1 MPLRSIFKFEFKIVA
16 LMLVIFVIVVVTG
29 LAAYFRFSNLLE
41 NISQS
46 VRTDSRLVLSHSLKN
61 DLTEL
66 TNLAKTHS
74 LTEDNSYRNNYSTI
88 RENVPKKL
96 SELKEFNGT
105 NQVDIDLKT
114 LDTLVRDKLIV
125 LDGIM
130 YSEDPFRVQTALGK
144 VVISLDTPD
153 DELNP
158 KTLQVGNSD
167 ELVNVQEN
175 KRLSPSIKEE
185 VELDLIKESKEKLE
199 ELNKEEGKLLKKIKR
214 AEKRSNT
221 DRVAEL
227 DSLLTQRKSEA
238 VSIHKKLIR
247 AEEHERDKTLTIN
260 QIYKGIENVST
271 EELLIEKEIKQ
282 AQLELISMDNYLSL
296 KIANVFD
303 EFELIENAKIAEATK
318 YAEDENKKTNTYVTL
333 FSAFVAVL
341 LCMIAY
347 IIIQYVKKNNL
358 YKLALRRSN
367 SETERLVK
375 TRERLMA
382 TISHEIRTPM
392 HAISGFAEQLSK
404 ENLTEKQQEYLSM
417 IRKSSE
423 HLTYLVNDVLDF
435 SKLQNKKLK
444 LEKTVFDLQELVDD
458 VIVFSKQLVHDNR
471 LHISLH
477 VDQGLSSGIY
487 YGDAFRL
494 RQILL
499 NLMSNAVKFTDS
511 GNVDLILNLEKK
523 TDKIHTITIRVEDT
537 GIGMDKHELEKV
549 FTEFEQAGKGS
560 KNTLSG
566 TGLGL
571 SITKMLVELHKGTI
585 DMISEK
591 GKGTTVKIV
600 LELETSE
607 AVTHKEASKSFI
619 EIACSSV
626 LIVDD
631 ELYNRKL
638 LKAIF
643 EDYPIRLMEA
653 GNGHEALKILSENTI
668 ELILLDARMPVMDG
682 KETIRVIR
690 NLKDEAKREVK
701 IILLTA
707 AGNESPEILE
717 QVHGFVSKPFSQE
730 ELINEINRVCRG
742 DTNSQFIEKVKPEE
756 INRSSVDFT
765 NLKALSGNDN
775 AFYVDMLNT
784 FISTTSDSH
793 KNINAAFSNDDWELA
808 ANEAHKIASPC
819 KHIGA
824 GKLHALLKN
833 IEQSARNEQKTKQ
846 LKNLIKELD
855 EEVSLVLKAVNE
867 ELTANN

>member
-29 LAAYFRFSNLLE
+29 LAAYFRFSNLLK

-46 VRTDSRLVLSHSLKN
+46 VRTDNRLVLSHSLKN

-74 LTEDNSYRNNYSTI
+74 LTEDNSYRNNYSMI
-88 RENVPKKL
+88 RENVPRKL
-96 SELKEFNGT
+96 SELKELNNT
-105 NQVDIDLKT
+105 NQEDVDLKA

-144 VVISLDTPD
+144 VVVSLDVPD
-153 DELNP
+153 DELTSKTPNIGAEDRADHQEVRRLNP
-158 KTLQVGNSD
+158 T
-167 ELVNVQEN
+167 
-175 KRLSPSIKEE
+175 IKDE

-199 ELNKEEGKLLKKIKR
+199 DLNKEEGKILKKIKR
-214 AEKRSNT
+214 AEKRNNT
-221 DRVAEL
+221 ERVAEL
-227 DSLLTQRKSEA
+227 DSLLNQRKNEA

-247 AEEHERDKTLTIN
+247 VEEHERDKTLTIN
-260 QIYKGIENVST
+260 QIYKGIEDVST
-271 EELLIEKEIKQ
+271 EELLIEKEIKL
-282 AQLELISMDNYLSL
+282 AQFELISMDNYLSL
-296 KIANVFD
+296 KISNVFD

-318 YAEDENKKTNTYVTL
+318 YAEEENKKTNTYVTI
-333 FSAFVAVL
+333 FSAFVAIL
-341 LCMIAY
+341 LCLIAY

-358 YKLALRRSN
+358 YKQALKRSN

-404 ENLTEKQQEYLSM
+404 EDLTKKQQEYLSM

-444 LEKTVFDLQELVDD
+444 LEKTVFDLHELAND
-458 VIVFSKQLVHDNR
+458 VLLFSKQLDTDNR
-471 LHISLH
+471 LTVNMYFDDSISGFHI
-477 VDQGLSSGIY
+477 
-487 YGDAFRL
+487 GDTFRL

-499 NLMSNAVKFTDS
+499 NLMSNAIKFTDS
-511 GNVDLILNLEKK
+511 GSVSLSFELQKGTDK
-523 TDKIHTITIRVEDT
+523 TDTITIKVKDT
-537 GIGMDKHELEKV
+537 GIGMDKHDLEKV
-549 FTEFEQAGKGS
+549 FIEFEQAGKGV

-571 SITKMLVELHKGTI
+571 PITKMLVELYKGTI
-585 DMISEK
+585 NVISEK
-591 GKGTTVKIV
+591 GKGTTVEIV
-600 LELETSE
+600 LDLETSE
-607 AVTHKEASKSFI
+607 TIVQGRRAHELVSL
-619 EIACSSV
+619 ACSSV

-643 EDYPIRLMEA
+643 ENYDIRLMEA
-653 GNGHEALKILSENTI
+653 GNGHEALTILNENEI
-668 ELILLDARMPVMDG
+668 DLILLDARMPVMNG
-682 KETIRVIR
+682 KETIRAVR
-690 NLKDEAKREVK
+690 KLKDEAKRDVK

-717 QVHGFVSKPFSQE
+717 KVQGFVSKPFSQE
-730 ELINEINRVCRG
+730 ELINEINRVCEG
-742 DTNSQFIEKVKPEE
+742 NMNSQSIEIKSEQISK
-756 INRSSVDFT
+756 SSVDFT
-765 NLKALSGNDN
+765 NLKTLSGNDE

-784 FISTTSDSH
+784 FISTTSDAH
-793 KNINAAFSNDDWELA
+793 INIKAAFSNNDWELA
-808 ANEAHKIASPC
+808 ANESHKIASPC

-824 GKLHALLKN
+824 IRLHTILKQ
-833 IEQSARNEQKTKQ
+833 IEQSARNEGKTRQ

>member
-1 MPLRSIFKFEFKIVA
+1 MPLRTLFKFEFKIVL

-29 LAAYFRFSNLLE
+29 LAAYFRFSDLLE

-46 VRTDSRLVLSHSLKN
+46 VRTDSRLIVSHSLKN

-74 LTEDNSYRNNYSTI
+74 LTEDDSYRNNYSMI

-96 SELKEFNGT
+96 SELKEFNSK
-105 NQVDIDLKT
+105 NQVEIDLKL

-144 VVISLDTPD
+144 VVVSLDVPD
-153 DELNP
+153 DEVNS
-158 KTLQVGNSD
+158 KTLGGAHSD
-167 ELVNVQEN
+167 ERTNIPKDRSLN
-175 KRLSPSIKEE
+175 PSIKEE

-199 ELNKEEGKLLKKIKR
+199 ELNKEEGKILKKIKR
-214 AEKRSNT
+214 AEKRNNA

-227 DSLLTQRKSEA
+227 DSLLSQRKNEA
-238 VSIHKKLIR
+238 VSIHKKLIK
-247 AEEHERDKTLTIN
+247 AEEYERDKTLTIN

-303 EFELIENAKIAEATK
+303 EFELIENAKIAEATQ
-318 YAEDENKKTNTYVTL
+318 YAEEENKKTNTYVAM
-333 FSAFVAVL
+333 FSVFVAIL

-358 YKLALRRSN
+358 YKLVLKRSS
-367 SETERLVK
+367 SETERLVR

-404 ENLTEKQQEYLSM
+404 EDLTEKQREYLSM

-435 SKLQNKKLK
+435 AKLQNKKLK
-444 LEKTVFDLQELVDD
+444 LEKTIFNLRELVDD

-471 LHISLH
+471 LYINLY
-477 VDQGLSSGIY
+477 VDESFSSEAY

-499 NLMSNAVKFTDS
+499 NLMSNAVKFTDA
-511 GNVDLILNLEKK
+511 GNVDLILKLEKK
-523 TDKIHTITIRVEDT
+523 TDNVHTITIKVKDT
-537 GIGMDKHELEKV
+537 GIGMDQEELEKV
-549 FTEFEQAGKGS
+549 FTEFEQAGKGA

-571 SITKMLVELHKGTI
+571 SITKMLIELHKGKI
-585 DMISEK
+585 NMISEK
-591 GKGTTVKIV
+591 GKGTTVEIA
-600 LELETSE
+600 LDLETSE
-607 AVTHKEASKSFI
+607 IVAHEANSSRFV
-619 EIACSSV
+619 ELACSSI

-643 EDYPIRLMEA
+643 EDYTVRLLEA
-653 GNGHEALKILSENTI
+653 GNGCEALKLLNENEI
-668 ELILLDARMPVMDG
+668 ELVLLDARMPVMDG
-682 KETIRVIR
+682 KETVQAIR
-690 NLKDEAKREVK
+690 NLEDKIKREVK

-707 AGNESPEILE
+707 AGNEVPEILE
-717 QVHGFVSKPFSQE
+717 QVQGFISKPFGQE
-730 ELINEINRVCRG
+730 ELINEINRVCKGSISAR
-742 DTNSQFIEKVKPEE
+742 SVEVRQEK
-756 INRSSVDFT
+756 INKLSVDFT
-765 NLKALSGNDN
+765 NLKALSGNDE
-775 AFYVDMLNT
+775 AFYADMLST
-784 FISTTSDSH
+784 FISTTSESH
-793 KNINAAFSNDDWELA
+793 GNIKAAVSNNDWELA

-824 GKLHALLKN
+824 VKLHVLLKN

-846 LKNLIKELD
+846 LKNLIRELD
-855 EEVSLVLKAVNE
+855 EEVYLVLKAVNE